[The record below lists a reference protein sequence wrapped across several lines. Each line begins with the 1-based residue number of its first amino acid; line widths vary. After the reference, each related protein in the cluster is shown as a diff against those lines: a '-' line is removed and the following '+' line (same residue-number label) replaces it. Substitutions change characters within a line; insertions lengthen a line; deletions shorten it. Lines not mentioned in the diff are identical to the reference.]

1 MTELFREIEITCP
14 VCKKVKSIRIPEQII
29 TQKKFGVIRI
39 QVPQGGVCPDHQ
51 FIVFVDTKGIIRGY
65 EKIDLSLKLAP
76 EGRSLPGRF
85 TLSDFVAIFGLYGVF
100 CLIHAKLF
108 NYPAYIIK
116 NKEIEDV
123 AELVNRIGDAMLP
136 KKFQDTSKVHFLDKT
151 DYDKIIMN
159 EKNAFL
165 MDANQNILQV
175 PWDEKLKFEE
185 EMVQNAL
192 RIFDEEEQLKLIQ
205 QIILNFIKQAE
216 FVKDMLE
223 KTKQIY
229 EDELAK
235 KVSRELLD
243 NKVTLYRIALIKD
256 FIRQRF
262 SSTLAAKIKN
272 KVAEFLNL
280 L

>member
-1 MTELFREIEITCP
+1 MTELFREIEVTCP
-14 VCKKVKSIRIPEQII
+14 VCKKVRSIRIPEQII
-29 TQKKFGVIRI
+29 AQKRFGVVRI

-51 FIVFVDTKGIIRGY
+51 FIVFIDTKGIIRGY
-65 EKIDLSLKLAP
+65 EKIDLLLKLAP
-76 EGRSLPGRF
+76 EERISPGRF
-85 TLSDFVAIFGLYGVF
+85 TLSDFIAIFGMYGVF

-123 AELVNRIGDAMLP
+123 AELINKIGEAILP
-136 KKFQDTSKVHFLDKT
+136 KKFQHISKVNFLDKT
-151 DYDKIIMN
+151 DYDTLIMK

-185 EMVQNAL
+185 EMVKTAL
-192 RIFDEEEQLKLIQ
+192 GIFDENDQLKLIQ
-205 QIILNFIKQAE
+205 QTILNFIKQAE
-216 FVKDMLE
+216 FVKDVLE
-223 KTKQIY
+223 RTKQIY
-229 EDELAK
+229 EDELAN

-243 NKVTLYRIALIKD
+243 NKVNLYRIALIKD

-262 SSTLAAKIKN
+262 SSRLADKIKN